1 MIAQTLV
8 PELKQ
13 EAAQTRKM
21 LEKIPFDQWQWKPHE
36 KSMSLGSLATH
47 VAELSG
53 WTGMIVNTKELDFS
67 KGYHP
72 AELKSTDAM
81 LQLFDQNS
89 AQSVI
94 ALDTASDESL
104 TEPWTLRNGDV
115 VYFSM
120 PRVSVIR
127 TFAMNHMIHHR
138 AQISVYLRL
147 LNIPVPGMYGPSA
160 DESK

>member
-13 EAAQTRKM
+13 ETAQTRKM
-21 LEKIPFDQWQWKPHE
+21 LERIPFDQWKWKPHE
-36 KSMSLGSLATH
+36 KSGSLGSLATH
-47 VAELSG
+47 VAQLSS
-53 WTGMIVNTKELDFS
+53 WTGLIVTTKELDFS
-67 KGYHP
+67 KGYRP
-72 AELKSTDAM
+72 LDLKSTDEM

-89 AQSVI
+89 AQSVS
-94 ALDTASDESL
+94 ALEAASDETL
-104 TEPWTLRNGDV
+104 LEPWTLRNGDV
-115 VYFSM
+115 VYFTM

-127 TFAMNHMIHHR
+127 TFAMNHIIHHR